1 MKLYG
6 HFSFQIFGGFLSH
19 SCKNWSEEG
28 TIYLRVSDN
37 NRTISL
43 IPLTI
48 WPRITDFEAHPFFFI
63 ISLLTKK
70 CLANSAAKY
79 SKMPTIIPTNQI
91 RLIGYKLSS
100 KVAVFVLQLF
110 LCHFQSYFMSK
121 NHLYTKALQIWW
133 ITIGQ
138 VKEGRPEGMVL

>member
-28 TIYLRVSDN
+28 TTKESQITIEQYHWYLLYDLTKDN
-37 NRTISL
+37 WFWSPP
-43 IPLTI
+43 PLLFHHKFV
-48 WPRITDFEAHPFFFI
+48 D
-63 ISLLTKK
+63 KK